1 MLFQIKSQMQM
12 SETIMDRATQE
23 TAILIPV
30 TTITATTIT
39 ATTTTTITIT
49 ATTIVITIMVI
60 MWVVVA
66 LSIITMLSPH
76 HHHCRR
82 HLQMLPQ

>member
-30 TTITATTIT
+30 TTITATTI
-39 ATTTTTITIT
+39 
-49 ATTIVITIMVI
+49 VITIMAI
-60 MWVVVA
+60 MWVVAA
-66 LSIITMLSPH
+66 LSIITMLSLH

-82 HLQMLPQ
+82 HLQMLPL